1 MLIELKSSATD
12 PMNTPSRMLQRF
24 KETLILKP
32 NSRIA
37 LQSALITAN
46 TDYYLNLVGNWK
58 INGTTLDILF
68 SADGANDYWTY
79 KTTEDIPSY

>member
-32 NSRIA
+32 NSRVA
-37 LQSALITAN
+37 LQSALITTN
-46 TDYYLNLVGNWK
+46 SENNMP
-58 INGTTLDILF
+58 N
-68 SADGANDYWTY
+68 
-79 KTTEDIPSY
+79 